1 MHLRLRADS
10 KEQGAHIQLPVCKKE
25 QKLTTFMDFFC
36 SWYDDDECDDNNVQ
50 RNPWKGLLLAC
61 NNRYCCLLARLCL
74 AWRPRCDTSHGHK
87 EPCEASRGQR
97 ALTSADQD
105 LSSSQD
111 TQVTWP
117 VLILSSIIGKNGAA
131 YRQHFPRTDTI
142 VNKTKSPNYS
152 QYSPRVLPS
161 PRVWQL
167 SHDLC
172 SRVLCA
178 ALMASLADLVTSWAG
193 LEIFSWPSCVTIE
206 RRQVIQGSQGN
217 WSGCPLSTRCIVMF
231 VIMMHSL
238 QHNYPDE
245 LLVCKQ
251 KSVNFMM
258 NPLIRSLT
266 AAQTT
271 TDPKN
276 KIQIT
281 QRTKCI
287 TFTSSSLI
295 KESTVK
301 RVKEKCVFPSFSLES
316 SLQMSCIV
324 SIVSVVGPWLP
335 ESSCIPLASFP
346 LISAHLLASDP
357 ILLFHSSV
365 RKWNAPALI
374 IIALVSHNNQEQKLH
389 FLWKCQE

>member
-1 MHLRLRADS
+1 
-10 KEQGAHIQLPVCKKE
+10 
-25 QKLTTFMDFFC
+25 
-36 SWYDDDECDDNNVQ
+36 
-50 RNPWKGLLLAC
+50 
-61 NNRYCCLLARLCL
+61 
-74 AWRPRCDTSHGHK
+74 
-87 EPCEASRGQR
+87 
-97 ALTSADQD
+97 
-105 LSSSQD
+105 
-111 TQVTWP
+111 
-117 VLILSSIIGKNGAA
+117 
-131 YRQHFPRTDTI
+131 
-142 VNKTKSPNYS
+142 
-152 QYSPRVLPS
+152 
-161 PRVWQL
+161 
-167 SHDLC
+167 
-172 SRVLCA
+172 
-178 ALMASLADLVTSWAG
+178 MASLADLVTSWAG
-193 LEIFSWPSCVTIE
+193 LEIFSWPSWVTIE

-217 WSGCPLSTRCIVMF
+217 WSGCLLSTRCIVMF

-245 LLVCKQ
+245 QLVCKQ
-251 KSVNFMM
+251 ESLNFMM

-301 RVKEKCVFPSFSLES
+301 RVKEKHVFPSFSLES

-324 SIVSVVGPWLP
+324 SIVRVVGPWLP
-335 ESSCIPLASFP
+335 ESSWIPLASFP
-346 LISAHLLASDP
+346 LISPLSAHLLASDP